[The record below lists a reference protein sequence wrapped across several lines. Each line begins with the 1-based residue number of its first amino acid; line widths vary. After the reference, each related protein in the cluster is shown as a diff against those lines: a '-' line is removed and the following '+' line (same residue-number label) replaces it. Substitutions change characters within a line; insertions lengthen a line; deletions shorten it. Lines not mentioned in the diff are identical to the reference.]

1 MMRDK
6 DVRETPTS
14 KLMKM
19 AYYMFNFASVQSYK
33 WKFNKGEPPDV
44 CDNYRDCDYGGGD
57 GYDED
62 DDEID
67 VDEDDDRS

>member
-1 MMRDK
+1 MREK
-6 DVRETPTS
+6 PTS

-33 WKFNKGEPPDV
+33 WKFNKGDPPDV
-44 CDNYRDCDYGGGD
+44 RINYRDCDYGGGE

-62 DDEID
+62 D
-67 VDEDDDRS
+67 